1 MPQQLSQEKIRR
13 MVGSGGGS
21 VGGGSSF
28 DPSSMAGMAS
38 QAWVEQ
44 NYLSKA
50 FFSQLFKAFKPGAS
64 TSDPDEE
71 VMPNTIDEHITNI
84 KAMFG
89 LWTEQY
95 LSALGQNSGGG
106 GGGVTLNEPL
116 ESINGSGMSAPG
128 ATEDGKTIVWDNT
141 QQKWKYGAAGGGG
154 GGGTVTSITAGTGLA
169 GGTITT
175 SGTIGLSE
183 ETVTAIGKG
192 VTAYNWGN
200 HAQAGY
206 LTSVSFSDLTS
217 HPTTLSGYGIT
228 DAYTKTEADAKYMTI
243 AAFENL
249 FNALNSSGNKV
260 SHPYSSGV
268 ASIKALVGLWTE
280 QYLSAL
286 GQNSG
291 GGGVTLNE
299 PLSSINTAGL
309 GTPTATGQV
318 ITWNGSQWIYSIP
331 GGGGGGTVTSITAGT
346 GLAGGTITTSGT
358 IGLSEETVTAIGKG
372 VTAYNWGNHAQA
384 GYLTSVSFSDLTS
397 HPTTLSGY
405 GITDAYTKTEAD
417 AKYMTIAAFENLFNA
432 LNSSGNKVSHPYS
445 SGVASIKAL
454 VGLWTEQYL
463 SALGQNSGGGGGGGT
478 GTVTSITAGTGLSG
492 GTITTMGT
500 IALSTETQTNIGY
513 GVTAY
518 GWGNHANAGYLTS
531 VSFSD
536 LTSHP
541 TTLSGYGITDAY
553 ISSGTIYLG
562 SNSITPLTSFT
573 ETDPTVPAWAKA
585 SSKPSYSFSEIT
597 GTIASSQLPTLY
609 WANVQVSSTSSDTTE
624 PKMKSLHLY
633 GTDQFGVGGLLK
645 FGDGSYVYLTE
656 EVDDKLTIYASKG
669 IFLMTG
675 SSYYVGVGTDS
686 PAHKLDVVGDI
697 NATLDITT
705 AQAVNARNIELSFT
719 SPFIDFHHASSSA
732 DYTSRLITTDY
743 GTLNLQ
749 SKTSG
754 GTDKLS
760 GFVVGANYDGSFIQI
775 GNIKIVYDSS
785 NNALKI
791 IKSDG
796 TAANLYATGGVA
808 ALGTI

>member
-1 MPQQLSQEKIRR
+1 MPQQLSQDKIRR
-13 MVGSGGGS
+13 MITGGSGGSGGG
-21 VGGGSSF
+21 GSF

-38 QAWVEQ
+38 QAWVNE
-44 NYLSKA
+44 NFVSKA
-50 FFSQLFKAFKPGAS
+50 FWNQAFEVRGTKTTTVGSGTPTVDTNYVFGPNEEPG
-64 TSDPDEE
+64 TTTTTEGG
-71 VMPNTIDEHITNI
+71 VTTTVVTVITNI
-84 KAMFG
+84 KAKFG
-89 LWTEQY
+89 FWTEQY

-175 SGTIGLSE
+175 SGTIALST
-183 ETVTAIGKG
+183 ETQTNIGYG
-192 VTAYNWGN
+192 VTAYGWGD
-200 HAQAGY
+200 HATEGY
-206 LTSVSFSDLTS
+206 LKSVAFSDLTS

-299 PLSSINTAGL
+299 PLASINTAGL
-309 GTPTATGQV
+309 GSPTATGQV

-331 GGGGGGTVTSITAGT
+331 
-346 GLAGGTITTSGT
+346 
-358 IGLSEETVTAIGKG
+358 
-372 VTAYNWGNHAQA
+372 
-384 GYLTSVSFSDLTS
+384 
-397 HPTTLSGY
+397 
-405 GITDAYTKTEAD
+405 
-417 AKYMTIAAFENLFNA
+417 
-432 LNSSGNKVSHPYS
+432 
-445 SGVASIKAL
+445 
-454 VGLWTEQYL
+454 
-463 SALGQNSGGGGGGGT
+463 GGGGGGGT

-518 GWGNHANAGYLTS
+518 GWGNHAQAGYLKS

-541 TTLSGYGITDAY
+541 TTLNGYGITDAK
-553 ISSGTIYLG
+553 IQNGTITLG

-585 SSKPSYSFSEIT
+585 STKPSYSFSEIT
-597 GTIASSQLPTLY
+597 GTIASTQLPTLY
-609 WANVQVSSTSSDTTE
+609 WANVEVSSSSSDTTE

-633 GTDQFGVGGLLK
+633 GTSQFGVGGKLK
-645 FGDGSYVYLTE
+645 FGDGDYVYLAE
-656 EVDDKLTIYASKG
+656 EADDKLTIKGNKG
-669 IFLMTG
+669 IFLMPG
-675 SSYYVGVGTDS
+675 SSYYVGIGTNS
-686 PAHKLDVVGDI
+686 PSHKLDVVGDI

-719 SPFIDFHHASSSA
+719 SPFIDLHHASSSA

-749 SKTSG
+749 SKTSAG
-754 GTDKLS
+754 VDKLS
-760 GFVVGANYDGSFIQI
+760 AFVVGTNYDGSYIQI

-796 TAANLYATGGVA
+796 TAANLYATGGVT
-808 ALGTI
+808 ALQTS

>member
-1 MPQQLSQEKIRR
+1 MPKQLNQETIRR
-13 MVGSGGGS
+13 MITGGSGGSGGG
-21 VGGGSSF
+21 SF

-44 NYLSKA
+44 NYLSKT

-71 VMPNTIDEHITNI
+71 VVPNTIDEHITNI

-106 GGGVTLNEPL
+106 GGGTVLTEPL
-116 ESINGSGMSAPG
+116 ASINSAGLGTPSQANVGIIWNGTAWVYGS
-128 ATEDGKTIVWDNT
+128 T
-141 QQKWKYGAAGGGG
+141 GGGG

-175 SGTIGLSE
+175 SGTIALST
-183 ETVTAIGKG
+183 ETQTNIGYG
-192 VTAYNWGN
+192 VTAYGWGN
-200 HAQAGY
+200 HANAGY

-291 GGGVTLNE
+291 GGGSVTLNE
-299 PLSSINTAGL
+299 PLASINSAGL
-309 GTPTATGQV
+309 GMPTASGQV

-331 GGGGGGTVTSITAGT
+331 
-346 GLAGGTITTSGT
+346 
-358 IGLSEETVTAIGKG
+358 
-372 VTAYNWGNHAQA
+372 
-384 GYLTSVSFSDLTS
+384 
-397 HPTTLSGY
+397 
-405 GITDAYTKTEAD
+405 
-417 AKYMTIAAFENLFNA
+417 
-432 LNSSGNKVSHPYS
+432 
-445 SGVASIKAL
+445 
-454 VGLWTEQYL
+454 
-463 SALGQNSGGGGGGGT
+463 GGGGGGGT

-500 IALSTETQTNIGY
+500 ISLSTETQTNIGY

-541 TTLSGYGITDAY
+541 TTLSGYGITDAK
-553 ISSGTIYLG
+553 IQNGTITLG

-585 SSKPSYSFSEIT
+585 STKPSYSFSELS
-597 GTIASSQLPTLY
+597 GTVAYNQLPTLY
-609 WANVQVSSTSSDTTE
+609 WANVAIANASDNNTS
-624 PKMKSLHLY
+624 P
-633 GTDQFGVGGLLK
+633 QFGSVRLRPGTANYGGYLY
-645 FGDGSYVYLTE
+645 FGDGTYAYICEPS
-656 EVDDKLTIYASKG
+656 DDNLQYKV
-669 IFLMTG
+669 G
-675 SSYYVGVGTDS
+675 SSKTHTFTVGSTDRMS
-686 PAHKLDVVGDI
+686 IGSTGVTI
-697 NATLDITT
+697 NGSMSLSGFINGAT
-705 AQAVNARNIELSFT
+705 NIELSP
-719 SPFIDFHHASSSA
+719 SSNSAGNGGYIDFHYNQSSS
-732 DYTSRLITTDY
+732 DYTARIIEDASGRIFIDASAGLRIGDCVITW
-743 GTLNLQ
+743 
-749 SKTSG
+749 
-754 GTDKLS
+754 
-760 GFVVGANYDGSFIQI
+760 
-775 GNIKIVYDSS
+775 DST

-791 IKSDG
+791 QKVNG
-796 TAANLYATGGVA
+796 NAANFYATGGVT
-808 ALGTI
+808 ALYTS

>member
-13 MVGSGGGS
+13 MITGGSVGSGGG
-21 VGGGSSF
+21 GAF

-71 VMPNTIDEHITNI
+71 VVPNTIDEHITSI

-89 LWTEQY
+89 FWTEQY

-128 ATEDGKTIVWDNT
+128 ANEDGKTIVWDNT

-154 GGGTVTSITAGTGLA
+154 GSTAWSDITGKPT
-169 GGTITT
+169 
-175 SGTIGLSE
+175 TIG
-183 ETVTAIGKG
+183 
-192 VTAYNWGN
+192 
-200 HAQAGY
+200 
-206 LTSVSFSDLTS
+206 
-217 HPTTLSGYGIT
+217 GYGIT
-228 DAYTKTEADAKYMTI
+228 DAKIQNGTITLGSNSITPLVASDITDMATKTWVTSQGYAVASNVYTKTEADAKYMTI

-249 FNALNSSGNKV
+249 FNALNSSNNKV
-260 SHPYSSGV
+260 NHPYSSGV

-291 GGGVTLNE
+291 GGGGVTLNE
-299 PLSSINTAGL
+299 PLASINTAGL

-331 GGGGGGTVTSITAGT
+331 
-346 GLAGGTITTSGT
+346 
-358 IGLSEETVTAIGKG
+358 
-372 VTAYNWGNHAQA
+372 
-384 GYLTSVSFSDLTS
+384 
-397 HPTTLSGY
+397 
-405 GITDAYTKTEAD
+405 
-417 AKYMTIAAFENLFNA
+417 
-432 LNSSGNKVSHPYS
+432 
-445 SGVASIKAL
+445 
-454 VGLWTEQYL
+454 
-463 SALGQNSGGGGGGGT
+463 GGGGGGGT

-518 GWGNHANAGYLTS
+518 GWGNHAQAGYLTS

-541 TTLSGYGITDAY
+541 TTLGGYGITDAK
-553 ISSGTIYLG
+553 IQNGTITLG

-585 SSKPSYSFSEIT
+585 STKPSYSFSEIT

-609 WANVQVSSTSSDTTE
+609 WANVEVSSSSSDTTE

-633 GTDQFGVGGLLK
+633 GTSQFGVGGKLK
-645 FGDGSYVYLTE
+645 FGDGDYVYLAE
-656 EVDDKLTIYASKG
+656 ETDDKLTIKGNKG
-669 IFLMTG
+669 IFLMPG
-675 SSYYVGVGTDS
+675 SSYYVGIGTDS
-686 PAHKLDVVGDI
+686 PSHKLDVVGDI

-749 SKTSG
+749 SKTSAG
-754 GTDKLS
+754 VDKLS
-760 GFVVGANYDGSFIQI
+760 AFVVGANYDGSFIQI
-775 GNIKIVYDSS
+775 GNIKIVYDSA

-808 ALGTI
+808 ALGTT

>member
-1 MPQQLSQEKIRR
+1 MII
-13 MVGSGGGS
+13 GGNGGGS
-21 VGGGSSF
+21 AAGGGGGSI
-28 DPSSMAGMAS
+28 AGMAS

-64 TSDPDEE
+64 TSDPDIE
-71 VMPNTIDEHITNI
+71 VTPNTIDEHITNI

-106 GGGVTLNEPL
+106 GGGSQTLAGLLDVQLSSPTDGQVLKYNASLNKWVNANE
-116 ESINGSGMSAPG
+116 S
-128 ATEDGKTIVWDNT
+128 
-141 QQKWKYGAAGGGG
+141 GGGG
-154 GGGTVTSITAGTGLA
+154 GGGSVTSITAGTGLS

-175 SGTIGLSE
+175 SGTIALST
-183 ETVTAIGKG
+183 ETQTNIGYG
-192 VTAYNWGN
+192 VTAYGWGD

-268 ASIKALVGLWTE
+268 ASIKAL
-280 QYLSAL
+280 
-286 GQNSG
+286 
-291 GGGVTLNE
+291 
-299 PLSSINTAGL
+299 
-309 GTPTATGQV
+309 
-318 ITWNGSQWIYSIP
+318 
-331 GGGGGGTVTSITAGT
+331 
-346 GLAGGTITTSGT
+346 
-358 IGLSEETVTAIGKG
+358 
-372 VTAYNWGNHAQA
+372 
-384 GYLTSVSFSDLTS
+384 F
-397 HPTTLSGY
+397 
-405 GITDAYTKTEAD
+405 
-417 AKYMTIAAFENLFNA
+417 
-432 LNSSGNKVSHPYS
+432 
-445 SGVASIKAL
+445 
-454 VGLWTEQYL
+454 GLWTEQYL
-463 SALGQNSGGGGGGGT
+463 SALGQNSGGGGGVTLNEPLASINSAGLGTPTATGQVITWDGSAWVYAIPGGGGGGGT
-478 GTVTSITAGTGLSG
+478 GTVTQISTGTGLTG
-492 GTITTMGT
+492 GPITTIGTIS
-500 IALSTETQTNIGY
+500 INSTYQQYISHGE
-513 GVTAY
+513 TAY
-518 GWGNHANAGYLTS
+518 GWGDHSTEGYLKS
-531 VSFSD
+531 VAFSD

-541 TTLSGYGITDAY
+541 TTIAGYGITDAY

-562 SNSITPLTSFT
+562 NNSITPLTSFT

-585 SSKPSYSFSEIT
+585 STKPSYSFSEIT
-597 GTIASSQLPTLY
+597 GTIASTQLPTLY
-609 WANVQVSSTSSDTTE
+609 WANVQVSDQSNDACE

-633 GTDQFGVGGLLK
+633 GTSQFGVGGKLK
-645 FGDGSYVYLTE
+645 FGDGDYVYLSE
-656 EVDDKLTIYASKG
+656 EADDKLTIKGNKG
-669 IFLMTG
+669 IFLMPG
-675 SSYYVGVGTDS
+675 SSYYVGVGTDT
-686 PAHKLDVVGDI
+686 PAHKLDVTGDI

-749 SKTSG
+749 SKTSAG
-754 GTDKLS
+754 VDKLS
-760 GFVVGANYDGSFIQI
+760 GFVVGANYDGSFVQI

-796 TAANLYATGGVA
+796 TAANLYATGGIA
-808 ALGTI
+808 ALQTS

>member
-1 MPQQLSQEKIRR
+1 MPQQLSQDKIRR
-13 MVGSGGGS
+13 MITGGSGGSGGG
-21 VGGGSSF
+21 SF

-44 NYLSKA
+44 NYLSKT

-71 VMPNTIDEHITNI
+71 VVPNTIDEHITNI

-106 GGGVTLNEPL
+106 GGGVILNEPL

-175 SGTIGLSE
+175 SGTIALST
-183 ETVTAIGKG
+183 ETQTNIGYG
-192 VTAYNWGN
+192 VTAYGWGN
-200 HAQAGY
+200 HATEGY
-206 LTSVSFSDLTS
+206 LKSV
-217 HPTTLSGYGIT
+217 
-228 DAYTKTEADAKYMTI
+228 A
-243 AAFENL
+243 
-249 FNALNSSGNKV
+249 
-260 SHPYSSGV
+260 
-268 ASIKALVGLWTE
+268 
-280 QYLSAL
+280 
-286 GQNSG
+286 
-291 GGGVTLNE
+291 
-299 PLSSINTAGL
+299 
-309 GTPTATGQV
+309 
-318 ITWNGSQWIYSIP
+318 
-331 GGGGGGTVTSITAGT
+331 
-346 GLAGGTITTSGT
+346 
-358 IGLSEETVTAIGKG
+358 
-372 VTAYNWGNHAQA
+372 
-384 GYLTSVSFSDLTS
+384 FSDLTS

-463 SALGQNSGGGGGGGT
+463 SALGQNSGGGGGVTLNEPLASINTAGLGMPTATGQVITWNGSQWIYSIPGGGGGGGT

-518 GWGNHANAGYLTS
+518 GWGNHATEGYLKS

-541 TTLSGYGITDAY
+541 TTLGGYGITDAK
-553 ISSGTIYLG
+553 IQNGTITLG

-585 SSKPSYSFSEIT
+585 STKPSYSFSEIT

-609 WANVQVSSTSSDTTE
+609 WANVEVSSSSSDTTE

-633 GTDQFGVGGLLK
+633 GSGQFGVGGLLK
-645 FGDGSYVYLTE
+645 FGDGSDDGYVYLK
-656 EVDDKLTIYASKG
+656 EVSDDKLTIYGKSG
-669 IFLMTG
+669 IYMMGGTSFK
-675 SSYYVGVGTDS
+675 VGIGTNS
-686 PAHKLDVVGDI
+686 PAKVLDVVGDI

-775 GNIKIVYDSS
+775 GNIKIVYDST

-808 ALGTI
+808 ALGTT

>member
-1 MPQQLSQEKIRR
+1 MPQQLSQDKIRR
-13 MVGSGGGS
+13 MITGGSVGSGGG
-21 VGGGSSF
+21 GSF
-28 DPSSMAGMAS
+28 DPSSMGGIAS
-38 QAWVEQ
+38 QVWVEQ

-71 VMPNTIDEHITNI
+71 VVPNTIDEHITNI

-175 SGTIGLSE
+175 SGTIALST
-183 ETVTAIGKG
+183 ETQTNIGYG
-192 VTAYNWGN
+192 VTAYGWGD
-200 HAQAGY
+200 HATEGY
-206 LTSVSFSDLTS
+206 LKSVAFSDLTS

-249 FNALNSSGNKV
+249 FNVLNSSNNKV

-291 GGGVTLNE
+291 GGGGVTLNE
-299 PLSSINTAGL
+299 PLASINSAGL

-331 GGGGGGTVTSITAGT
+331 
-346 GLAGGTITTSGT
+346 
-358 IGLSEETVTAIGKG
+358 
-372 VTAYNWGNHAQA
+372 
-384 GYLTSVSFSDLTS
+384 
-397 HPTTLSGY
+397 
-405 GITDAYTKTEAD
+405 
-417 AKYMTIAAFENLFNA
+417 
-432 LNSSGNKVSHPYS
+432 
-445 SGVASIKAL
+445 
-454 VGLWTEQYL
+454 
-463 SALGQNSGGGGGGGT
+463 GGGGGGGT

-518 GWGNHANAGYLTS
+518 GWGNHATEGYLKS

-541 TTLSGYGITDAY
+541 TTLGGYGITDAK
-553 ISSGTIYLG
+553 IQNGTITLG

-585 SSKPSYSFSEIT
+585 STKPSYSFSEIT

-609 WANVQVSSTSSDTTE
+609 WANVEVSSSSSDTTE

-633 GTDQFGVGGLLK
+633 GSSTYGVGGKLK
-645 FGDGSYVYLTE
+645 FGDGDYVYLTE
-656 EVDDKLTIYASKG
+656 ASDDKLTIYGKSG
-669 IFLMTG
+669 IYMMGGTSFK
-675 SSYYVGVGTDS
+675 VGIGTTS
-686 PAHKLDVVGDI
+686 PAKVLDVVGDI

-749 SKTSG
+749 SKTSAG
-754 GTDKLS
+754 VDKLS
-760 GFVVGANYDGSFIQI
+760 AFVVGANYDGSYIQI

-808 ALGTI
+808 ALGTT

>member
-1 MPQQLSQEKIRR
+1 MPQQLSQDKIRR
-13 MVGSGGGS
+13 MITGGSGGY
-21 VGGGSSF
+21 GGGGSF

-50 FFSQLFKAFKPGAS
+50 FFSQLFKAFKPGTS

-71 VMPNTIDEHITNI
+71 VVPNTIDEHITNI

-128 ATEDGKTIVWDNT
+128 ANEDGKTIVWDNT

-175 SGTIGLSE
+175 SGTIALST
-183 ETVTAIGKG
+183 ETQTNIGYG
-192 VTAYNWGN
+192 VTAYGWGN
-200 HAQAGY
+200 HATEGY
-206 LTSVSFSDLTS
+206 LKSVAFSDLTS

-249 FNALNSSGNKV
+249 FNALNSSNNKV

-291 GGGVTLNE
+291 GDGGVTLNE
-299 PLSSINTAGL
+299 PLASINTAGL

-331 GGGGGGTVTSITAGT
+331 GGGGGG
-346 GLAGGTITTSGT
+346 
-358 IGLSEETVTAIGKG
+358 
-372 VTAYNWGNHAQA
+372 
-384 GYLTSVSFSDLTS
+384 
-397 HPTTLSGY
+397 
-405 GITDAYTKTEAD
+405 
-417 AKYMTIAAFENLFNA
+417 
-432 LNSSGNKVSHPYS
+432 
-445 SGVASIKAL
+445 
-454 VGLWTEQYL
+454 
-463 SALGQNSGGGGGGGT
+463 GT

-500 IALSTETQTNIGY
+500 ISLSTETQTNIGY

-518 GWGNHANAGYLTS
+518 GWGNHATEGYLKS

-541 TTLSGYGITDAY
+541 TTLGGYGITDAY

-573 ETDPTVPAWAKA
+573 ETDPTVPSWAKA
-585 SSKPSYSFSEIT
+585 STKPSYSFSEIT

-609 WANVQVSSTSSDTTE
+609 WANVEVSSSSSDTTE

-633 GTDQFGVGGLLK
+633 GSGQFGVGGLLK
-645 FGDGSYVYLTE
+645 FGDGSDDGYVYLK
-656 EVDDKLTIYASKG
+656 EVSDDKLTIYGKSG
-669 IFLMTG
+669 IYMMGGTSFK
-675 SSYYVGVGTDS
+675 VGIGTTS
-686 PAHKLDVVGDI
+686 PAKALDVVGDI

-775 GNIKIVYDSS
+775 GNIKIVYDST

-808 ALGTI
+808 ALGTT

>member
-13 MVGSGGGS
+13 MITGGSGGSGGG
-21 VGGGSSF
+21 GSF

-71 VMPNTIDEHITNI
+71 VVPNTIDEHITNI

-106 GGGVTLNEPL
+106 GGTVLTEPL
-116 ESINGSGMSAPG
+116 ASINSAGLGTPSQANVGIIWNGTAWVYGS
-128 ATEDGKTIVWDNT
+128 T
-141 QQKWKYGAAGGGG
+141 GGGG

-175 SGTIGLSE
+175 SGTVSLAE
-183 ETVTAIGKG
+183 DTVTAIGKG
-192 VTAYNWGN
+192 VTAYGWGN
-200 HAQAGY
+200 HANAGY

-260 SHPYSSGV
+260 NHPYSSGV

-280 QYLSAL
+280 QYVSAL

-291 GGGVTLNE
+291 GGGGVILNE
-299 PLSSINTAGL
+299 PLASINTAGL
-309 GTPTATGQV
+309 GMPTATGQV

-331 GGGGGGTVTSITAGT
+331 
-346 GLAGGTITTSGT
+346 
-358 IGLSEETVTAIGKG
+358 
-372 VTAYNWGNHAQA
+372 
-384 GYLTSVSFSDLTS
+384 
-397 HPTTLSGY
+397 
-405 GITDAYTKTEAD
+405 
-417 AKYMTIAAFENLFNA
+417 
-432 LNSSGNKVSHPYS
+432 
-445 SGVASIKAL
+445 
-454 VGLWTEQYL
+454 
-463 SALGQNSGGGGGGGT
+463 GGGGGGGT

-531 VSFSD
+531 VAFSD

-541 TTLSGYGITDAY
+541 TTLSGYGITDAK
-553 ISSGTIYLG
+553 IQNGTITLG

-585 SSKPSYSFSEIT
+585 STKPSYSFSEIT

-609 WANVQVSSTSSDTTE
+609 WANVEVSSSSSDTTE

-633 GTDQFGVGGLLK
+633 GTSQFGVGGKLK
-645 FGDGSYVYLTE
+645 FGDGDYVYLAE
-656 EVDDKLTIYASKG
+656 EADDKLTIKGNKG
-669 IFLMTG
+669 IFMMPG
-675 SSYYVGVGTDS
+675 SSYYVGIGTDS
-686 PAHKLDVVGDI
+686 PSHKLDVVGDI

-705 AQAVNARNIELSFT
+705 AQAVNARNMELSFT

-749 SKTSG
+749 SKTSAG
-754 GTDKLS
+754 VDKLS
-760 GFVVGANYDGSFIQI
+760 AFVVGANYDGSYIQI

-808 ALGTI
+808 ALGTT

>member
-13 MVGSGGGS
+13 MITGGSGGSGGG
-21 VGGGSSF
+21 GSF

-50 FFSQLFKAFKPGAS
+50 FFSQLFKAFKPGTS

-71 VMPNTIDEHITNI
+71 VVPNTIDEHITNI

-128 ATEDGKTIVWDNT
+128 ATEDGKTIVWDNA
-141 QQKWKYGAAGGGG
+141 QQKWKYGSAGGGG
-154 GGGTVTSITAGTGLA
+154 GSTAWSDITGKPT
-169 GGTITT
+169 
-175 SGTIGLSE
+175 TIG
-183 ETVTAIGKG
+183 
-192 VTAYNWGN
+192 
-200 HAQAGY
+200 
-206 LTSVSFSDLTS
+206 
-217 HPTTLSGYGIT
+217 GYGIT
-228 DAYTKTEADAKYMTI
+228 DAKIQNGTIYLGSNSITPLVASDITDMATKTWVTSQGYAVASNVYTKTEADAKFMTI

-260 SHPYSSGV
+260 RHPYSSGV
-268 ASIKALVGLWTE
+268 ASIKALVGMWTE
-280 QYLSAL
+280 QFLSAL

-291 GGGVTLNE
+291 GGGGVTLNE
-299 PLSSINTAGL
+299 PLASINTAGL
-309 GTPTATGQV
+309 GMPTATGQV

-331 GGGGGGTVTSITAGT
+331 
-346 GLAGGTITTSGT
+346 
-358 IGLSEETVTAIGKG
+358 
-372 VTAYNWGNHAQA
+372 
-384 GYLTSVSFSDLTS
+384 
-397 HPTTLSGY
+397 
-405 GITDAYTKTEAD
+405 
-417 AKYMTIAAFENLFNA
+417 
-432 LNSSGNKVSHPYS
+432 
-445 SGVASIKAL
+445 
-454 VGLWTEQYL
+454 
-463 SALGQNSGGGGGGGT
+463 GGGGGGGT

-531 VSFSD
+531 VAFSD

-541 TTLSGYGITDAY
+541 TTLGGYGITDAK
-553 ISSGTIYLG
+553 IQNGTITLG

-585 SSKPSYSFSEIT
+585 STKPSYSFSEIT

-609 WANVQVSSTSSDTTE
+609 WANVEVSSSSSDTTE

-633 GTDQFGVGGLLK
+633 GTSQFGVGGKLK
-645 FGDGSYVYLTE
+645 FGDGDYVYLAE
-656 EVDDKLTIYASKG
+656 EADDKLTIKGNKG
-669 IFLMTG
+669 IFLMPG
-675 SSYYVGVGTDS
+675 SSYYVGIGTDS
-686 PAHKLDVVGDI
+686 PSHKLDVAGDI

-719 SPFIDFHHASSSA
+719 SPFIDLHHASSSA

-775 GNIKIVYDSS
+775 GNIKIVYDSA

-796 TAANLYATGGVA
+796 TSANLYATGGVA
-808 ALGTI
+808 ALGTT

>member
-13 MVGSGGGS
+13 MITGGS
-21 VGGGSSF
+21 VGSSGGGSF

-38 QAWVEQ
+38 QAWVNE
-44 NYLSKA
+44 NFVSKA
-50 FFSQLFKAFKPGAS
+50 FWNQAFEVRGTKTTTVGSGTPTVDTNYVFGPNEEPG
-64 TSDPDEE
+64 TTTTTEGG
-71 VMPNTIDEHITNI
+71 VTTTVVTVITNI
-84 KAMFG
+84 KAKFG
-89 LWTEQY
+89 FWTEQY

-154 GGGTVTSITAGTGLA
+154 GGGTVTSITAGTGLT

-175 SGTIGLSE
+175 SGTISLAE
-183 ETVTAIGKG
+183 DTVTAIGKG
-192 VTAYNWGN
+192 VTAYGWGN
-200 HAQAGY
+200 HATEGY
-206 LTSVSFSDLTS
+206 LKSVAFSDLTS

-243 AAFENL
+243 VAFENL

-268 ASIKALVGLWTE
+268 DSIKALVGLWTE

-291 GGGVTLNE
+291 GGGVTFNE
-299 PLSSINTAGL
+299 PLASINSAGL
-309 GTPTATGQV
+309 GTPTASGQV

-331 GGGGGGTVTSITAGT
+331 
-346 GLAGGTITTSGT
+346 
-358 IGLSEETVTAIGKG
+358 
-372 VTAYNWGNHAQA
+372 
-384 GYLTSVSFSDLTS
+384 
-397 HPTTLSGY
+397 
-405 GITDAYTKTEAD
+405 
-417 AKYMTIAAFENLFNA
+417 
-432 LNSSGNKVSHPYS
+432 
-445 SGVASIKAL
+445 
-454 VGLWTEQYL
+454 
-463 SALGQNSGGGGGGGT
+463 GGGGGGGT

-513 GVTAY
+513 GMTAY

-585 SSKPSYSFSEIT
+585 SNKPSYSFSEIT

-609 WANVQVSSTSSDTTE
+609 WANVEVSSSSSDTAE

-633 GTDQFGVGGLLK
+633 GTSQFGVGGKLK
-645 FGDGSYVYLTE
+645 FGDGDYVYLTE
-656 EVDDKLTIYASKG
+656 ASDDKLTIYGKSG
-669 IFLMTG
+669 IYMMGGTSFK
-675 SSYYVGVGTDS
+675 VGIGTTS
-686 PAHKLDVVGDI
+686 PAKVLDVVGDI

-760 GFVVGANYDGSFIQI
+760 GLVVGANYDGSFIQI
-775 GNIKIVYDSS
+775 GNIKIVYESA

-808 ALGTI
+808 ALGTT

>member
-13 MVGSGGGS
+13 MITGGSGGSGGG
-21 VGGGSSF
+21 GSF

-50 FFSQLFKAFKPGAS
+50 FFSQLFKAFKPGTS

-71 VMPNTIDEHITNI
+71 VVPNTIDEHITNI

-128 ATEDGKTIVWDNT
+128 ATEDGKTIVWDNA
-141 QQKWKYGAAGGGG
+141 QQKWKYGSAGGGG
-154 GGGTVTSITAGTGLA
+154 GSTAWSDITGKPT
-169 GGTITT
+169 
-175 SGTIGLSE
+175 TIG
-183 ETVTAIGKG
+183 
-192 VTAYNWGN
+192 
-200 HAQAGY
+200 
-206 LTSVSFSDLTS
+206 
-217 HPTTLSGYGIT
+217 GYGIT
-228 DAYTKTEADAKYMTI
+228 DAKIQNGTIYLGSNSITPLVASDITDMATKTWVTSQGYAVASNVYTKTEADAKFMTI

-249 FNALNSSGNKV
+249 FNGLNSSGNKV
-260 SHPYSSGV
+260 GHPYSSGV
-268 ASIKALVGLWTE
+268 ASIKALVGMWTE
-280 QYLSAL
+280 QFLSAL

-291 GGGVTLNE
+291 GGGGVTLNE
-299 PLSSINTAGL
+299 PLASINTAGL
-309 GTPTATGQV
+309 GMPTATGQV

-331 GGGGGGTVTSITAGT
+331 
-346 GLAGGTITTSGT
+346 
-358 IGLSEETVTAIGKG
+358 
-372 VTAYNWGNHAQA
+372 
-384 GYLTSVSFSDLTS
+384 
-397 HPTTLSGY
+397 
-405 GITDAYTKTEAD
+405 
-417 AKYMTIAAFENLFNA
+417 
-432 LNSSGNKVSHPYS
+432 
-445 SGVASIKAL
+445 
-454 VGLWTEQYL
+454 
-463 SALGQNSGGGGGGGT
+463 GGGGGGGT

-531 VSFSD
+531 VAFSD

-541 TTLSGYGITDAY
+541 TTLGGYGITDAK
-553 ISSGTIYLG
+553 IQNGTITLG

-585 SSKPSYSFSEIT
+585 STKPSYSFSEIT

-609 WANVQVSSTSSDTTE
+609 WANVEVSSSSSDTTE

-633 GTDQFGVGGLLK
+633 GTSQFGVGGKLK
-645 FGDGSYVYLTE
+645 FGDGDYVYLAE
-656 EVDDKLTIYASKG
+656 EADDKLTIKGNKG
-669 IFLMTG
+669 IFLMPG
-675 SSYYVGVGTDS
+675 SSYYVGIGTDS
-686 PAHKLDVVGDI
+686 PSHKLDVAGDI

-719 SPFIDFHHASSSA
+719 SPFIDLHHASSSA

-775 GNIKIVYDSS
+775 GNIKIVYDSA

-796 TAANLYATGGVA
+796 TSANLYATGGVA
-808 ALGTI
+808 ALGTT